1 MRSEAA
7 SPATDSFL
15 HYPAMRTKLALVSV
29 SLCLLAACAAPGPS
43 SPPRTTYELPADV
56 ARDGS
61 DVRSELGMHALAQL
75 GVAYANG
82 GSAPEEGFDCSG
94 LVSYVYRRATGLRLP
109 RTTYALEKVG
119 RIVEPAELQ
128 PGDLVFFN
136 TLSRAY
142 SHVGI
147 YMGEERFIH
156 APSSGG
162 VVRMESMRA
171 DYWAQRFNGARRL
184 LPS

>member
-1 MRSEAA
+1 
-7 SPATDSFL
+7 
-15 HYPAMRTKLALVSV
+15 MRTKLAVIKTIAAS
-29 SLCLLAACAAPGPS
+29 CLLAACATPQPVTAP
-43 SPPRTTYELPADV
+43 RVEYELPAALNGD
-56 ARDGS
+56 AAQIRD
-61 DVRSELGMHALAQL
+61 ELSMYALSQL
-75 GVAYANG
+75 GVHYAHG

-94 LVSYVYRRATGLRLP
+94 LVHYVYRRATGLRLP
-109 RTTYALEKVG
+109 RTTFALEKVG
-119 RIVEPAELQ
+119 RVIEPAELQ

-162 VVRMESMRA
+162 VVRVESLRGE
-171 DYWAQRFNGARRL
+171 YWAQRFNGARRL
-184 LPS
+184 LPIKAG